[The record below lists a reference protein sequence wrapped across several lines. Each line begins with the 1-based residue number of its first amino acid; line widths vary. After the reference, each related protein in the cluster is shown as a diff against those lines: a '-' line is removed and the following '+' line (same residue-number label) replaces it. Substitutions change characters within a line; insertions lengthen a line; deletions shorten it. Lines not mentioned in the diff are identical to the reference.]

1 MAQLQLARGMAEE
14 IKDVIYRY
22 HETMPL
28 ATAIGVLEIVKVEL
42 MQEHADKED
51 DDEA

>member
-1 MAQLQLARGMAEE
+1 MTPLKLAEGMANE

-28 ATAIGVLEIVKVEL
+28 ATCIGVLEIVKAEL
-42 MQEHADKED
+42 MQEHTDKEND
-51 DDEA
+51 DAI